1 MMFDRT
7 YILIIAA
14 AVFSMWA
21 SCRVSHTYDQYSRVA
36 SRSGITA
43 AEAARQILQNNGIF
57 DIQIKRTA
65 GKLSDRYVPS
75 KKEIYLSD
83 PDSTSIAAI
92 GVAAHEC
99 GHAVQYHTAYLP
111 LKLSHALSPICA
123 IGSNLGIPV
132 LIAGMIFSIGGLVDI
147 GIILFSL
154 GFLISVITLPV
165 EYNASNRALDILENY
180 HILREEEIPGTR
192 KVLRAAGLTYVA
204 AAAASLASL
213 LRLIL
218 LTRRNDN

>member
-1 MMFDRT
+1 M
-7 YILIIAA
+7 
-14 AVFSMWA
+14 
-21 SCRVSHTYDQYSRVA
+21 
-36 SRSGITA
+36 
-43 AEAARQILQNNGIF
+43 
-57 DIQIKRTA
+57 
-65 GKLSDRYVPS
+65 
-75 KKEIYLSD
+75 
-83 PDSTSIAAI
+83 
-92 GVAAHEC
+92 
-99 GHAVQYHTAYLP
+99 
-111 LKLSHALSPICA
+111 
-123 IGSNLGIPV
+123 
-132 LIAGMIFSIGGLVDI
+132 DI

-180 HILREEEIPGTR
+180 NILREEEIPGTK